1 MLRMASAPGELGVFL
16 RARRARVRP
25 EDVGLPAGVGIR
37 RTPGLRREELAAL
50 AGVSIEYLTRLEQGK
65 ETNPS
70 TGVLDALA
78 RALLLDGDAHAHLYA
93 LANHAAH
100 RAPPPRKPADRRS
113 GRAVRPSVEQLLERL
128 RPSPAYV
135 LNPISDILAAN
146 PEAVTLFVGLDA
158 WPRSRWNTIRH
169 LFLHPAARDLFVDW
183 QEVATIATANLRGAV
198 AGQTPHSAEASTLIE
213 ELTASSQEFVRLWER
228 YDVHPRRSRHKTFHH
243 PAVGRLTLHQ
253 EVLNLSDGLRL
264 SVYQAEPNSRDDTA
278 LTLLAL
284 GVRDPVQQHAPHHGD
299 SSTED
304 VESLGDSRPDAT

>member
-1 MLRMASAPGELGVFL
+1 MASNAGELGVFL

-25 EDVGLPAGVGIR
+25 EDVGLPSGVGIR

-70 TGVLDALA
+70 TVVLDALA
-78 RALLLDGDAHAHLYA
+78 GALLLDADAHAHLYA
-93 LANHAAH
+93 LANLAAH
-100 RAPPPRKPADRRS
+100 RTPPFRAGADVRS
-113 GRAVRPSVEQLLERL
+113 GHAVRPSVEQLLERL

-135 LNPISDILAAN
+135 LNRVSDILAAN
-146 PEAVTLFVGLDA
+146 TEAVTLFVGLEA

-183 QEVATIATANLRGAV
+183 QEVATTATANLRAAV
-198 AGQTPHSAEASTLIE
+198 GGQTPDSADASALIE
-213 ELTASSQEFVRLWER
+213 ELTASSQEFVRRWAR

-253 EVLNLSDGLRL
+253 EVLHLSDDGLRL
-264 SVYQAEPNSRDDTA
+264 SVYQAEPGSPDETA
-278 LTLLAL
+278 LTLLSL
-284 GVRDPVQQHAPHHGD
+284 GARDPLGRRARLDRASSADDVKSHGD
-299 SSTED
+299 PRRDPS
-304 VESLGDSRPDAT
+304 